1 MLDLRRREFIT
12 LLGGAAAAW
21 PVAAGAQSARRQLI
35 AMLMGSTRVN
45 SIPLIGSFAQQMQA
59 LGYLEGRDYDTAVR
73 YGEGDLTRMPTLA
86 SELLALKPDVI
97 VTGNTTAATAVKK
110 ATSTIPIVSAAMIEP
125 VEKGL
130 VVSHA
135 RPGGNLTGI
144 LISLDTLLGK
154 QLQIAVEL
162 LPGAKKVG
170 MPINVASVASAVQRR
185 DADKVAAA
193 LRVELVVVD
202 VRTKDEISAALQRV
216 ANNGVDVAIIHTD
229 PLFYTERQRV
239 AALAETLRLPAVYGL
254 REHVEEG
261 GLISYGIDLRANW
274 RRAADLVDRILKGTN
289 PAELPVELPSKLELV
304 VNLKTAR
311 GLGLEVPPTLLARA
325 DEVIE

>member
-1 MLDLRRREFIT
+1 MMNRRKFIT

-21 PVAAGAQSARRQLI
+21 PMAAGAQSARRQLI
-35 AMLMGSTRVN
+35 AMLMGSTPVN
-45 SIPLIGSFAQQMQA
+45 SIPLLGSFAQQMQA

-97 VTGNTTAATAVKK
+97 VTANTTAATAVKK

-154 QLQIAVEL
+154 
-162 LPGAKKVG
+162 
-170 MPINVASVASAVQRR
+170 
-185 DADKVAAA
+185 
-193 LRVELVVVD
+193 
-202 VRTKDEISAALQRV
+202 
-216 ANNGVDVAIIHTD
+216 
-229 PLFYTERQRV
+229 
-239 AALAETLRLPAVYGL
+239 
-254 REHVEEG
+254 
-261 GLISYGIDLRANW
+261 
-274 RRAADLVDRILKGTN
+274 
-289 PAELPVELPSKLELV
+289 
-304 VNLKTAR
+304 
-311 GLGLEVPPTLLARA
+311 
-325 DEVIE
+325 